1 MTWNPEALTELCNQ
15 TMCETNARDPRE
27 WPWGLFT
34 YSDAP
39 PAIGGGV
46 GGFQW
51 FGQLP
56 ELLAFISDLS
66 AAGYMTFDEEEDW
79 QKLRDALRQIAARF
93 EMEPEQAIRSFNEEL
108 VSLLQISW
116 IGRLEDLINGDDG
129 FAATV
134 RARFRNDWDDKPAM
148 TSIDVIKEDE
158 QKSFLTFLSDY
169 GN

>member
-15 TMCETNARDPRE
+15 TMCETSTRDPRE
-27 WPWGLFT
+27 YPWGLFT
-34 YSDAP
+34 YGDAP

-46 GGFQW
+46 GVFQW

-79 QKLRDALRQIAARF
+79 HELRGDLRQIAAMY
-93 EMEPEQAIRSFNEEL
+93 EVDPEQAIRAFNKEL
-108 VSLLQISW
+108 VSLLQITW
-116 IGRLEDLINGDDG
+116 IGRFEDLINGDDG
-129 FAATV
+129 FAAMV
-134 RARFRNDWDDKPAM
+134 RARFRDDWDDKPAM
-148 TSIDVIKEDE
+148 TSIDAIKEDE
-158 QKSFLTFLSDY
+158 RQSFLIFLSEY